1 MTEYTIRYN
10 GKEQRFPNWMDAEA
24 WLQHMSEAVED
35 EGYEVLQYHDMI
47 AEVRENR
54 FVDFKNKDF
63 GEGGSYESHI
73 SRY

>member
-1 MTEYTIRYN
+1 MIEYTIRYN
-10 GKEQRFPNWMDAEA
+10 GKEQRFLSWSDTEE

-54 FVDFKNKDF
+54 FVDFNKWL
-63 GEGGSYESHI
+63 SKI
-73 SRY
+73 